1 MDADGED
8 NPKQVNKML
17 DEAMNYKDFVITSN
31 RKKRKRSSNNNFF
44 I

>member
-8 NPKQVNKML
+8 NPKQVSKML
-17 DEAMNYKDFVITSN
+17 DEAMNNKDLVITSN
-31 RKKRKRSSNNNFF
+31 RKKKRSSNNNFF

>member
-8 NPKQVNKML
+8 NPKQVSKML
-17 DEAMNYKDFVITSN
+17 NEAMNNKDLVSHLIE
-31 RKKRKRSSNNNFF
+31 KKKRSSNNNFF